1 MDKKEIFDSL
11 DGLSQSLM
19 MILPEVEE
27 IKKHIQGVIEEN
39 TALRLENAKLRERL
53 TLEEA
58 APSGKSSL
66 SGLAH
71 LTNIYDDGFHVCNQ
85 FYGQRRDNDEPC
97 MFCLELLDRE

>member
-11 DGLSQSLM
+11 DRLSQSLM

-27 IKKHIQGVIEEN
+27 IKKHMQGVIEEN

-53 TLEEA
+53 ILEETA
-58 APSGKSSL
+58 RTGDSSKDSL
-66 SGLAH
+66 TQ